1 MSFLNKIFKQPPVPQ
16 YAVDDSI
23 FKEYDIRGIYN
34 ETLFDRDAFLIGR
47 AVASFVGENKTIVV
61 GYDGR
66 ISSNQLTK
74 KLISGLVSSGI
85 RVINIGLCHT
95 PLVYFAVATQDVDM
109 GIMITGSH
117 NPKNHNGFKLVSKTG
132 AIFGDQVQ
140 NIRDI
145 IRDKKFVDGIG
156 REVLIQNLKNEYVQ
170 RVLQNTDIYGNIN
183 IAWDM
188 GNGATGEVVRKI
200 VRQLPGNHIFL
211 NAETDGNFPG
221 RDPDPTQPEN
231 LSDLINAVKTN
242 SLDLGIAFDGDGD
255 RIVVIDGTGRFIYGD
270 QLLSIFAR
278 SVLKGAPNSS
288 IIVDVKS
295 SKLVTDD
302 IREHGGIPIME
313 KSGHSIIKAKMRDV
327 NAVLAGEMSGHI
339 FFADKWYGF
348 DDAVYSAVRLIEIHS
363 QAKNVGEN
371 IFDNIPSGFNTPEV
385 RINCESNSQFEIVE
399 AIKDKLKKNGL
410 EPIEIDGVRIELPTG
425 WWLIRASNTQ
435 NQITVR
441 VEADS
446 EDHLFLMK
454 EEVVKYI
461 NEAGINFQ
469 F

>member
-1 MSFLNKIFKQPPVPQ
+1 MSFLDKIFKQPPTPQ
-16 YAVDDSI
+16 YVVNDSI
-23 FKEYDIRGIYN
+23 FREYDIRGIYD

-47 AVASFVGENKTIVV
+47 AVASLVGGNKAIVV

-66 ISSNQLTK
+66 ISSDQLTK

-117 NPKNHNGFKLVSKTG
+117 NPKDHNGFKLVSKTG
-132 AIFGDQVQ
+132 AIFGEQIR
-140 NIRDI
+140 NIRDF
-145 IRDKKFVDGIG
+145 IRDKKFIDGIG

-183 IAWDM
+183 IAWDI

-200 VRQLPGNHIFL
+200 VRQLPGNHVFL

-231 LSDLINAVKTN
+231 LYDLINTVKID

-288 IIVDVKS
+288 IIVDIKT
-295 SKLVTDD
+295 SKLVIDD

-363 QAKNVGEN
+363 QVKNVGEN

-399 AIKDKLKKNGL
+399 AIKNRLKKNGL
-410 EPIEIDGVRIELPTG
+410 DPIEIDGVRVESPAG
-425 WWLIRASNTQ
+425 WWLVRASNTQ
-435 NQITVR
+435 SQITVR

-446 EDHLFLMK
+446 EDHLSSMK

-461 NEAGINFQ
+461 NEAGIDFQ